1 MTREEA
7 IARGVEVQP
16 TMHSM
21 KRRCQMNDYR
31 EPGIYMLTMAVEGRR
46 RLLGRLVGDAMAPMG
61 SDSAPRIELN
71 QLGMEVE
78 EIIKT
83 ISCFHPEIE
92 VWRYAIMEDHIHVL
106 IRVVRP
112 LEKHLG
118 KVVGAIK
125 GACSKAYW
133 RSLGLPSDEQNQEA
147 VVQSGYVGGTDVCL
161 GSVGGTGV
169 RIGHVGGM
177 HSGSV
182 GGTEVPAKK
191 EVAKK
196 EAAKKKAAAKRPPL
210 FEEGYND
217 RILYRAGQLE
227 ALKKYI
233 ADNPRRLAVK
243 RQFPHLFRKYLHVRI
258 GRQEYAA
265 YGNIFLL
272 RETMKAQV
280 IVHRR
285 DTAEEHEAH
294 MKEWK
299 RVVMEGGVLVSPFI
313 SPREK
318 EVREMARECGGDMI
332 ILRENGFPDI
342 FKPSGWEFDYCAEG
356 RLLLLAP
363 WPHHME
369 RNTITRSQ
377 CLSLNDMAKEIC
389 SLTMEDACV
398 KDVSY
403 WLGRK

>member
-1 MTREEA
+1 
-7 IARGVEVQP
+7 
-16 TMHSM
+16 
-21 KRRCQMNDYR
+21 MNDYR

-61 SDSAPRIELN
+61 SDSAPRIEMN

-83 ISCFHPEIE
+83 IPCFHPEIE

-106 IRVVRP
+106 VRVVRP

-147 VVQSGYVGGTDVCL
+147 VAHSGYVGGTGVCL

-169 RIGHVGGM
+169 
-177 HSGSV
+177 
-182 GGTEVPAKK
+182 P
-191 EVAKK
+191 AKK
-196 EAAKKKAAAKRPPL
+196 EAAKKEAAKKEAAKKAAAKRPPL

-217 RILYRAGQLE
+217 RILYRAGQLD

-299 RVVMEGGVLVSPFI
+299 RVAMEGGVLVSPFI

-318 EVREMARECGGDMI
+318 EVREMAKECGGDMI

-369 RNTITRSQ
+369 RNIITRSQ

>member
-46 RLLGRLVGDAMAPMG
+46 RLLGRLVGDALAPMG
-61 SDSAPRIELN
+61 SDSAPRINLN
-71 QLGMEVE
+71 QLGLEVE
-78 EIIKT
+78 EVIRT
-83 ISCFHPEIE
+83 IPFFHPEIE
-92 VWRYAIMEDHIHVL
+92 VWRYVIMEDHVHVL

-118 KVVGAIK
+118 KVVGAVK

-133 RSLGLPSDEQNQEA
+133 RSLGLPPDEQNRGTSEHCGS
-147 VVQSGYVGGTDVCL
+147 VGGSGEHRGSVGGSGEHCASVGGTGEHC

-169 RIGHVGGM
+169 
-177 HSGSV
+177 
-182 GGTEVPAKK
+182 PAKRD
-191 EVAKK
+191 AK
-196 EAAKKKAAAKRPPL
+196 KRPPL

-217 RILYRAGQLE
+217 RILYRAGQLDV
-227 ALKKYI
+227 LKKYI

-258 GRQEYAA
+258 GKQEYAA

-272 RETMKAQV
+272 RKTTKAQV

-299 RVVMEGGVLVSPFI
+299 RVSVEGGVLVSPFI

-318 EVREMARECGGDMI
+318 EVREMAKECGGDMI

-369 RNTITRSQ
+369 RHTITRSQ

-389 SLTMEDACV
+389 SLTMEEACV

>member
-61 SDSAPRIELN
+61 SDSAPRIELS
-71 QLGMEVE
+71 QLGLEVE
-78 EIIKT
+78 EVIRT
-83 ISCFHPEIE
+83 IPFFHPEIE
-92 VWRYAIMEDHIHVL
+92 VWRYVIMEDHVHVL
-106 IRVVRP
+106 VRVVRP

-133 RSLGLPSDEQNQEA
+133 RNLGLPSDEQNRGVGEHRA
-147 VVQSGYVGGTDVCL
+147 PVGGSGKQC

-169 RIGHVGGM
+169 
-177 HSGSV
+177 
-182 GGTEVPAKK
+182 PAKR
-191 EVAKK
+191 EAK
-196 EAAKKKAAAKRPPL
+196 KRPPL

-217 RILYRAGQLE
+217 RILYRAGQLDV
-227 ALKKYI
+227 LKKYI

-258 GRQEYAA
+258 GRHEYAA

-272 RETMKAQV
+272 RETTKSQV

-285 DTAEEHEAH
+285 DTAEEHEVH

-299 RVVMEGGVLVSPFI
+299 QVVMEGGVLVSPFI

-342 FKPSGWEFDYCAEG
+342 FKPSGWEFDFCAEG

-369 RNTITRSQ
+369 RHTITRSQ
-377 CLSLNDMAKEIC
+377 CLSLNEMANEIC
-389 SLTMEDACV
+389 SLTMEEACV

-403 WLGRK
+403 WMGKDSR